1 MGAVASAVAWAL
13 AIANDDSHGYDQN
26 SRWSPDYDCSS
37 FVITAYQQA
46 GVPVKTNGATYTG
59 NMVKVFKKCGFM
71 DVTSQVNLSTGEGLI
86 AGDVCW
92 KSGHTEMCS
101 RAGYLVGAHI
111 NELGQIVG
119 GQSGDQTGKEI
130 YERTYYSG
138 WTTVLRYPESDRVD
152 KSQVTTSNA
161 YISEAQR
168 QINARYIYQYFTS
181 KGWTLNAIAGM
192 LGNMQ
197 RESGINSGVWQSLNE
212 GNLSGGLGLVQWTPA
227 TNLIDWATSH
237 GYSDYTD
244 IDCQLA
250 KIMDEFTN
258 GGQYYK
264 TDDFPLTFY
273 EFSRSKESPEYL
285 ASAFLHNYER
295 AGTAAELE
303 RQQNARY
310 WYDYLSSYVSS
321 EPEPDEPNTKP
332 KRKSMSLL
340 LMYMATRR

>member
-37 FVITAYQQA
+37 FVIQAYEQA
-46 GVPVKTNGATYTG
+46 GIPVKTNGATYTG
-59 NMVKVFKKCGFM
+59 NMVSVFKKTGFK
-71 DVTSQVNLSTGEGLI
+71 DVTAQINLSTGEGLK
-86 AGDVCW
+86 AGDVVW

-111 NELGQIVG
+111 NEKGTITG
-119 GQSGDQTGKEI
+119 GQTGDQTGKEI

-138 WTTVLRYPESDRVD
+138 WTTVLRYPETAD
-152 KSQVTTSNA
+152 KSEVISSNTYLNTAQMQV
-161 YISEAQR
+161 
-168 QINARYIYQYFTS
+168 NARYIYQYFTS

-197 RESGINSGVWQSLNE
+197 RESTINPGLWQSMDE
-212 GNLSGGLGLVQWTPA
+212 GNTALGLGLVQWTPA
-227 TNLIDWATSH
+227 TKLINFASAN
-237 GYSDYTD
+237 GYASYTD

-258 GGQYYK
+258 GGQYYQ
-264 TDDFPLTFY
+264 TSDFPISFY
-273 EFSRSKESPEYL
+273 EFSRSTESPEYL

-295 AGTAAELE
+295 AGVEAETE
-303 RQQNARY
+303 RQENARY
-310 WYDYLSSYVSS
+310 WYNYLSNYEPDAP
-321 EPEPDEPNTKP
+321 EPEEPDVHP
-332 KRKSMSLL
+332 KRKSMSLM
-340 LMYMATRR
+340 LMYMATKR